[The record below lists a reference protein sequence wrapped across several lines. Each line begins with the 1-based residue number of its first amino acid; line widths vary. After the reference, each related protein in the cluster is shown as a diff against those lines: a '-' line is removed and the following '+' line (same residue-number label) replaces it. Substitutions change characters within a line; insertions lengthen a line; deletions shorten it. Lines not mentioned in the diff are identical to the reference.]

1 MNTPLPQ
8 SITRKLLALKHPDI
22 SSQTLNDFQKLTLW
36 LEEEKIRLLTLD
48 KREWMRRFDGQWF
61 VKFEDYCEELNVN
74 CEGVNS
80 KNKGV
85 VCESRLRVLDRL
97 L

>member
-1 MNTPLPQ
+1 
-8 SITRKLLALKHPDI
+8 
-22 SSQTLNDFQKLTLW
+22 
-36 LEEEKIRLLTLD
+36 
-48 KREWMRRFDGQWF
+48 MRRFDGQWF